1 MKVTEHRIRGMA
13 SLALIAALGAL
24 AAASAAQAPVP
35 KSPAS
40 SCCIPTTADFSKVGG
55 DYGNQNYSALDQIA
69 TANIAQLGAVW
80 HTHLEGGINP
90 QDQQNNVIVLNGV
103 IYAETTQGNV
113 YAVDGANGHIDWSYK
128 SGFGNQ
134 LRRGLAVGGGKV
146 FAAFAGSRMAALDQ
160 ASGRRLWTKTLTCA
174 APASTPPPGAARV
187 GGFGGRGGRG
197 GGFRSSCGSIKAPLT
212 YYDGLVYVDA
222 GADSERG
229 RVLAL
234 HADTGA
240 IAWQFWGTPGPGQ
253 FGHDTWGSGDAW
265 QHGGAT
271 PWMSPAIDPQLGL
284 GYWTFGNARGVD
296 GPTNGADRP
305 GTNLFADSLVALNL
319 KTGKLVWYFQSVH
332 HDIWDLDNVMAPVL
346 ADIRIN
352 GALRHVIIYSS
363 KTGMYYELDRATGTP
378 ALPIVETPVPQSAA
392 QHTWPTQPF
401 PQGDAIAPHC
411 MDGELPATIAPPG
424 YVTGCIFTPQ
434 TGDTPVVSVPG
445 DGGGMTDNLISF
457 DPQTQRLYT
466 SYSVVATVRDQMDHG
481 VGFRP
486 VGENRSGGIAAFN
499 PANHRVVWRKLMPW
513 DLSHGNGILSTAG
526 GVMFIGQP
534 DGWLLGLDVRDGR
547 TLWRWQTGAGVH
559 TSPAAYEI
567 GGKEYITV
575 FAGGNGL
582 PYNSPRG
589 DDLWGFALGGTVA
602 QAPTPPPPSH
612 RQPVT
617 AAAVEGATVHNTVE
631 IARLWFGGQSY
642 PGESDS
648 ATAMSPD
655 NLHVPVGTRVTF
667 TNPAGN
673 TKPHCVVQFY
683 EGLFNSGPLQPG
695 QSFSY
700 TFSRPGE
707 YFYNDCTDPRIT
719 GKVVVGTPAAPSAAP
734 AG

>member
-1 MKVTEHRIRGMA
+1 MHPRFPMKPI
-13 SLALIAALGAL
+13 ALIAFFAALTLPVGAQSS
-24 AAASAAQAPVP
+24 APSCCTPASA
-35 KSPAS
+35 
-40 SCCIPTTADFSKVGG
+40 DFPKVGG
-55 DYGNQNYSALDQIA
+55 DYGNQNYSALEQVNASNIA
-69 TANIAQLGAVW
+69 TLGAVW
-80 HTHLEGGINP
+80 HTHLEGGLNP
-90 QDQQNNVIVLNGV
+90 QFQQNNVIVADGV

-146 FAAFAGSRMAALDQ
+146 FAAFAGSRIAALDQ
-160 ASGRRLWTKTLTCA
+160 SSGHLLWTHTLEC
-174 APASTPPPGAARV
+174 STPPSPRRGPGRGAEGSPARP
-187 GGFGGRGGRG
+187 GRGRGRGGY
-197 GGFRSSCGSIKAPLT
+197 SSCGTIKAPLT
-212 YYDGLVYVDA
+212 YYDGLLYVDA
-222 GADSERG
+222 GSDGERG

-240 IAWQFWGTPGPGQ
+240 TAWQFWTIPGPGQ

-265 QHGGAT
+265 EHGGAT

-284 GYWTFGNARGVD
+284 GYWTFGNARGLD
-296 GPTNGADRP
+296 GATNGADRP

-346 ADIRIN
+346 ADVRIG
-352 GALRHVIIYSS
+352 GALRHIVIYGS
-363 KTGMYYELDRATGTP
+363 KTGMYYELDRATGKP

-411 MDGELPATIAPPG
+411 MDGELPATIVPPG

-434 TGDTPVVSVPG
+434 TGDTPIVSVPG
-445 DGGGMTDNLISF
+445 DGGGMTDNLLSF
-457 DPQTQRLYT
+457 DPQTRRLYA

-486 VGENRSGGIAAFN
+486 IGENRSGGIVAFD
-499 PANHRVVWRKLMPW
+499 PSDHRVIWRKLMPW

-534 DGWLLGLDVRDGR
+534 DGWLLGLDVRDGK

-582 PYNSPRG
+582 PYDSPKG

-617 AAAVEGATVHNTVE
+617 AAPVEGASVNNTVD
-631 IARLWFGGQSY
+631 IARLWFAGKAY
-642 PGESDS
+642 PGESDAS
-648 ATAMSPD
+648 TAMAPD
-655 NLHVPVGTRVTF
+655 NLQVPVGTRVTF
-667 TNPAGN
+667 TNPADN
-673 TKPHCVVQFY
+673 KKPHCVVQFY

-695 QSFSY
+695 QSFSF
-700 TFSRPGE
+700 TFTRPGE

-719 GKVVVGTPAAPSAAP
+719 GKVVVK
-734 AG
+734 